1 MRHIKKFMVALFLLI
16 KRFIIIWNEFLTI
29 PLAMILWAWS
39 DDLIRMVDKTAAA
52 YDGAIFQKILFAMI
66 AMLFFNGFAWLMIKI
81 NFPRIYEY
89 LDNVFE
95 THLDDTIT
103 NGLTNG
109 LSTWEKA
116 KICLWLFSLYFLALV
131 LMLNARF

>member
-1 MRHIKKFMVALFLLI
+1 MV
-16 KRFIIIWNEFLTI
+16 
-29 PLAMILWAWS
+29 LWAWS

-66 AMLFFNGFAWLMIKI
+66 ALLFFNGFAWLILKI
-81 NFPRIYEY
+81 NFPKVYAY

-95 THLDDTIT
+95 TNLDDT
-103 NGLTNG
+103 NQLTTQNQ
-109 LSTWEKA
+109 LTTWEKA

>member
-1 MRHIKKFMVALFLLI
+1 MLRYI
-16 KRFIIIWNEFLTI
+16 KRFFVTWNEFLSI
-29 PLAMILWAWS
+29 PLAMILWAYS
-39 DDLIRMVDKTAAA
+39 DDLIRLVDKTAAA
-52 YDGAIFQKILFAMI
+52 YDGAIFQKILFSMI

-81 NFPRIYEY
+81 NFPKVYDY

-95 THLDDTIT
+95 SDLEKTSHNL
-103 NGLTNG
+103 LT
-109 LSTWEKA
+109 TWEKA